1 MLIKF
6 IKTCD
11 EIYKQEF
18 RDFIMI
24 MNQYLISLLTYHQD
38 KSCRQSL
45 VETESEARFSDEIK
59 YEMEIRIEAEKSLDE
74 DEKEFNS
81 IRDTFIQEYVQLI
94 EGLLHISDS
103 QLDIY
108 ELNK

>member
-1 MLIKF
+1 
-6 IKTCD
+6 
-11 EIYKQEF
+11 
-18 RDFIMI
+18 MI